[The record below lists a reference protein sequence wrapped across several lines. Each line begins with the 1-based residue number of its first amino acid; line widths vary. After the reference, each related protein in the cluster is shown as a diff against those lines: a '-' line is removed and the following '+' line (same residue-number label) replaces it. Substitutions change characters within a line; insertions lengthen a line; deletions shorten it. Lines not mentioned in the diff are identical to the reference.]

1 MSEINANIIV
11 EPIDLTVTQS
21 SITQTVAVEPISLNV
36 FTNVSESA
44 PGGTTGQLQYKTGPT
59 TFGGVANTSVAGG
72 NLTFTNL
79 ANLKIDGGVNGYV
92 LETDGTGVL
101 NWTAQ
106 TGGGGVGSPG
116 GSNTQVQ
123 YNDAG
128 VFGGFAGFTFDEAT
142 SILTSPG
149 NINST
154 SGIFNGDGGGLS
166 NVVGANVVGTVA
178 TATAATTAGTVT
190 SAAQPNITS
199 TGTLSSLTV
208 TNDITSTAGIFNGD
222 GGGLSNITAAN
233 VTGLSLSQ
241 IANGTSNVEIATA
254 DGNVDFTVGG
264 ANVARMSTTGA
275 AYPGVL
281 AVNGNITSKNDITA
295 ESGALFVGD
304 GGGLTNVSASTSI
317 IENGTSNVSIAVA
330 DGNID
335 FSTDGVANV
344 MRIFENSGEGY
355 VNIPAGNHL
364 TVAGNVFISGSN
376 TIIGSAN
383 ITTANI
389 VNLNWPSVGFETAL
403 GNGTNANAPGGTAYG
418 FSTDANIYAVAIGYN
433 AHAPGQRSVA
443 IGMTAGSGSSGTTRQ
458 VAIGESAGANCA
470 GGEGEYGVA
479 IGPFSGNSQGENSVA
494 VGYLSGNLS
503 GGNSVSVGVFSR
515 ATGEQGIAIGH
526 TVSVGANAIS
536 IGKNASTGTT
546 GTDNIA
552 IGYRAGELQT
562 STTTINIGKGS
573 GVNGQGANTIAIGT
587 DAGSDSAASSA
598 GQNADAIAIGS
609 HAGGA
614 LGVGGQQANAI
625 AIGTNA
631 GYVFQG
637 ANSIAIGSEAGNSGV
652 SAGQADNSIVLNAT
666 GAALTTSTADTFN
679 VKPVRN
685 AGASGLPTGFFQVA
699 YNPTTGEFVYYT

>member
-59 TFGGVANTSVAGG
+59 TFGGVANTSVASG

-106 TGGGGVGSPG
+106 TGGGGTGSPG

-128 VFGGFAGFTFDEAT
+128 VFGGFAGFTFDETT

-190 SAAQPNITS
+190 SAAQPNLTS

-208 TNDITSTAGIFNGD
+208 INDIASTSGIFNGD
-222 GGGLSNITAAN
+222 GGGLSNIAAAN

-241 IANGTSNVEIATA
+241 IANGTSNVDIATV
-254 DGNVDFTVGG
+254 DSNVKIGVGG
-264 ANVARMSTTGA
+264 TADVVDIGSTATSITGDLTVAS
-275 AYPGVL
+275 GV
-281 AVNGNITSKNDITA
+281 IT
-295 ESGALFVGD
+295 GD
-304 GGGLTNVSASTSI
+304 GGGLSNLTLSTSI
-317 IENGTSNVSIAVA
+317 IANGTSNISIPVA
-330 DGNID
+330 DGNIE
-335 FSTDGVANV
+335 FSTNGIANV
-344 MRIFENSGEGY
+344 MRIIENSGAGI
-355 VNIPAGNHL
+355 VSIPAGNSLSVSGNATLQGTL
-364 TVAGNVFISGSN
+364 TSITA
-376 TIIGSAN
+376 AN
-383 ITTANI
+383 IGTANI
-389 VNLNWPSVGFETAL
+389 VNLNWPSAGFETAL
-403 GNGTNANAPGGTAYG
+403 GYLSSANTPGGTAYG
-418 FSTDANIYAVAIGYN
+418 FSTDANTYAVAIGYN
-433 AHAPGQRSVA
+433 AHAPGERSVA
-443 IGMTAGSGSSGTTRQ
+443 IGISAGTGSAGTTRQ
-458 VAIGESAGANCA
+458 VAIGDEAGANCA
-470 GGEGEYGVA
+470 GGEGLYGVA

-494 VGYLSGNLS
+494 VGYLSGNTS
-503 GGNSVSVGVFSR
+503 GGNSVSVGFGSQ
-515 ATGEQGIAIGH
+515 ATGEDGIAIG
-526 TVSVGANAIS
+526 TSSSIGANAIA
-536 IGKNASTGTT
+536 IGKSSTTGTT

-587 DAGSDSAASSA
+587 DAGSDSAAASV

-614 LGVGGQQANAI
+614 LSVGGQQANAI

-679 VKPVRN
+679 VKPVRSVL
-685 AGASGLPTGFFQVA
+685 GGGLPTGFKQVA
-699 YNPTTGEFVYYT
+699 YNPTTGEFIYYD

>member
-128 VFGGFAGFTFDEAT
+128 VFGGFAGFTFNETT
-142 SILTSPG
+142 SVLTSPG

-154 SGIFNGDGGGLS
+154 SGVFNGDAGGLS

-208 TNDITSTAGIFNGD
+208 INDITSTSGIFNGD
-222 GGGLSNITAAN
+222 GGGLSNIAAAN

-241 IANGTSNVEIATA
+241 IANGTSNVDIATV
-254 DGNVDFTVGG
+254 DSNVKIGVGG
-264 ANVARMSTTGA
+264 TADVVDIGSTATSITGDLTVAS
-275 AYPGVL
+275 GV
-281 AVNGNITSKNDITA
+281 IT
-295 ESGALFVGD
+295 GD
-304 GGGLTNVSASTSI
+304 GGGLSNLTLSTSI
-317 IENGTSNVSIAVA
+317 IANGTSNISIPVA
-330 DGNID
+330 DGNIE
-335 FSTDGVANV
+335 FSTNGIANV
-344 MRIFENSGEGY
+344 LRIFEISCVGG
-355 VNIPAGNHL
+355 VSIPAGNNL
-364 TVAGNVFISGSN
+364 TVSGNASLVGPLTSI
-376 TIIGSAN
+376 TAAN
-383 ITTANI
+383 IGTANI
-389 VNLNWPSVGFETAL
+389 GTLNYPSAGEKTVIGRTAT
-403 GNGTNANAPGGTAYG
+403 GSTTGTAYG
-418 FSTDANIYAVAIGYN
+418 YAAKANGSFSTAMGYFSEAKGYGTVAIGLF
-433 AHAPGQRSVA
+433 
-443 IGMTAGSGSSGTTRQ
+443 AGNTTTNNPPNRQ
-458 VAIGESAGANCA
+458 VAIGERAGANCTNSTLTGSEA
-470 GGEGEYGVA
+470 VA
-479 IGPFSGNSQGENSVA
+479 IGRNAGNVQGDRSIAMGSASGNNLGINSIAIGYSAQGFNQNSVA
-494 VGYLSGNLS
+494 IGRTA
-503 GGNSVSVGVFSR
+503 NSPGAGS
-515 ATGEQGIAIGH
+515 IAIGWN
-526 TVSVGANAIS
+526 ANS
-536 IGKNASTGTT
+536 GPSSYS
-546 GTDNIA
+546 IA
-552 IGYRAGELQT
+552 IGYRAGELTT

-587 DAGSDSAASSA
+587 DAGSDSSVVGSA

-614 LGVGGQQANAI
+614 LSVGGQQANAI

-637 ANSIAIGSEAGNSGV
+637 ANSIAIGSEAGNSGG
-652 SAGQADNSIVLNAT
+652 SAGQAANSIVLNAT

-679 VKPVRN
+679 VKPVRSIL
-685 AGASGLPTGFFQVA
+685 GGGLPTGFKQVA
-699 YNPTTGEFVYYT
+699 YNPTTGEFIYYD